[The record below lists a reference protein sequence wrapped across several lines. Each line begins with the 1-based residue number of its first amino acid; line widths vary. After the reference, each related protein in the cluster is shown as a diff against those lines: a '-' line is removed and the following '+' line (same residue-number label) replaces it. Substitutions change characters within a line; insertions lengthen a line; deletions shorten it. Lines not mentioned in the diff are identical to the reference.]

1 MPSRQSVRR
10 KSFAVAGLCSALLA
24 VGVAAGPAAQ
34 AATPDGL
41 HYSKSYATGAEC
53 HAAGQSGHDIGV
65 WNEWTCVPIVHP
77 DIWKLYV
84 DDRCVICRSQEA
96 RPED

>member
-1 MPSRQSVRR
+1 MPSIRTVMRTG
-10 KSFAVAGLCSALLA
+10 KSGE
-24 VGVAAGPAAQ
+24 
-34 AATPDGL
+34 GL
-41 HYSKSYATGAEC
+41 HHSKSYATGAEC

-65 WNEWTCVPIVHP
+65 WDQWTCLPIVNP

-84 DDRCVICRSQEA
+84 DDKCVICRSSEG